1 MKVVRLPGFLAALC
15 TPLAA
20 LFAQPSIPEWSDAFL
35 QSEVAVVR
43 IDIHPDSLDAL
54 LNPENWY
61 NEYEWPARFIYESSV
76 RTDTIENVGFRLRG
90 NTSMNASKK
99 SFKVSINAFTP
110 GLNWLGLEKLN
121 LNGNANDPSLLRAKL
136 CWDMIRHFHLAGS
149 RTSFVRL
156 YINDEFKGVYLNTE
170 HIDEQFAQAYFRDET
185 SHLWK
190 CTYPADLNYLGSNP
204 ELYKLEA
211 WGRRVYELK
220 TNTEQDD
227 YSALAEF
234 IDALNNTPANTFQ
247 CQLERVFNVDDY
259 LKYLAIDVLTGN
271 WDNYAYNQNNFY
283 LLRNEVTGVIEYI
296 PYDLDNTLG
305 IDWLG
310 MNWSDRIVYAWSPDG
325 QSRPLYE
332 LLLNQQE
339 YRNQFSNYLQ
349 QFIDE
354 WFNDSGL
361 VAQAEALQAMISP
374 YMESDTYYPLDFGFD
389 LEDFE
394 NAINEAAGGQVSLGI
409 RDFVQVRAENA
420 LNQLEAYSPLSV
432 VNYMQGTLLGDD
444 LLIQATTTT
453 DLEAVAVWREWPG
466 GSWQSAPVTFLSED
480 APSGEL
486 VVYCIVT
493 PPSSTSSVE
502 FSVLPINEWLLFDN
516 GGCPTRVIHR
526 GDSPNQIVI
535 NEVQSLNTA
544 TLADNAGEYDDWI
557 ELYNSGTNA
566 VYLGNSYISDEP
578 LDWNKWRLPN
588 VTLDPGDFL
597 LLWAD
602 SDAEQGPL
610 HLGFRLNGNS
620 EYLGIFET
628 VQRAPRSMDEV
639 ICPLLATDE
648 SYGRITDG
656 AAEWTVFTNPTPNG
670 PNGVVNVE
678 EADHAPFVAYPN
690 PATDHIRFSEPIS
703 GTVYSPAGNAVMN
716 FPLSSELRIEH
727 LASGVYFIH
736 AGVRRIRF
744 VK

>member
-1 MKVVRLPGFLAALC
+1 MSITRLSGLLVVLC

-20 LFAQPSIPEWSDAFL
+20 LFAQPSIPDWSDAFL
-35 QSEVAVVR
+35 QNEVATVR

-54 LNPENWY
+54 LNPENWG

-76 RTDTIENVGFRLRG
+76 RTDTIENIGFRLRG
-90 NTSMNASKK
+90 NTSMNSAKK
-99 SFKVSINAFTP
+99 SFKVSMNAFMP
-110 GLNWLGLEKLN
+110 GFNWLGLEKLN

-136 CWDMIRHFHLAGS
+136 CWDMMRQFGLAGS

-156 YINDEFKGVYLNTE
+156 YINEEFKGVYLNTE
-170 HIDEQFAQAYFRDET
+170 HIDEQFAQTYFRDET

-190 CTYPADLNYLGSNP
+190 CTYPADLNYLGNNAN
-204 ELYKLEA
+204 LYKLEA

-234 IDALNNTPANTFQ
+234 IDVLNNTPENTLP

-259 LKYLAIDVLTGN
+259 LKYLALDVLTGN

-283 LLRNEVTGVIEYI
+283 LLRNEVTGVIEYL

-310 MNWSDRIVYAWSPDG
+310 MDWSERNVYTWSPDG

-332 LLLNQQE
+332 RLLNQQE
-339 YRNQFSNYLQ
+339 YRNQFSSYLQ

-354 WFNDSGL
+354 WFNEDGL
-361 VAQAEALQAMISP
+361 IAHAEALQALIAP
-374 YMESDTYYPLDFGFD
+374 YVESDTYYPLDFGFD
-389 LEDFE
+389 LNTFQ
-394 NAINEAAGGQVSLGI
+394 NAIDEAAGGQVDFGI
-409 RDFVQVRAENA
+409 RDFVQVRAA
-420 LNQLEAYSPLSV
+420 STLQQLESFSPLAV
-432 VNYMQGTLLGDD
+432 VNHVQGAPLGDD

-453 DLEAVAVWREWPG
+453 DLEVVAAWREWPG
-466 GSWQSAPVTFLSED
+466 GLWQASPVTFLSED
-480 APSGEL
+480 APAGEL

-493 PPSSTSSVE
+493 PPSPTSSVE
-502 FSVLPINEWLLFDN
+502 FNVMPINEWLSLNN
-516 GGCPTRVIHR
+516 GGCPTRFIHR

-535 NEVQSLNTA
+535 NEVQSLNAA
-544 TLADNAGEYDDWI
+544 TLADNAGEFDDWI
-557 ELYNSGTNA
+557 ELYNAGTNA

-602 SDAEQGPL
+602 SDPEQGPL

-620 EYLGIFET
+620 EYLSIHET
-628 VQRAPRSMDEV
+628 VQRAPRRMDEV
-639 ICPLLATDE
+639 IFPPLNTDE

-656 AAEWTVFTNPTPNG
+656 AAEWTVFDIPTPNG
-670 PNGVVNVE
+670 PNGVVTVE
-678 EADHAPFVAYPN
+678 ESDQTVIVAYPN
-690 PATDHIRFSEPIS
+690 PAADYIRFSEPVE
-703 GTVYSPAGNAVMN
+703 GTVYSLTGNVVMH

-736 AGVRRIRF
+736 AGAHRIRF